1 MPGTESQDRPD
12 NGGPWRLGVI
22 GDPVA
27 HSISPAIHEAALR
40 ETGIAATYER
50 WHTPRADLVAR
61 IAGLREGDVLGANV
75 TVPHKQAVI
84 PLLDAVQPLARRAG
98 AVNTIIH
105 HGDRLIGDNTDI
117 EGFDAA
123 LTVACPDAAGRSA
136 VVLGAG
142 GAARAVVL
150 ALEQVGATPI
160 TVCARDLVRG
170 AALATALAPSVI
182 DTAGT
187 DPETLRELLGE
198 AGLLVNATSVGWSG
212 EETPVPADLL
222 ASLPTGAVVI
232 DLTYRD
238 TALLRAA
245 RARGLAAH
253 DGLAMLVHQGA
264 RAFTLWTGLAAPVE
278 AMFAAAERAREG

>member
-1 MPGTESQDRPD
+1 MPGSGGEDRP
-12 NGGPWRLGVI
+12 GEAGPWRLGVI

-27 HSISPAIHEAALR
+27 HSISPAIQGAALR
-40 ETGIAATYER
+40 ETRFAATYER
-50 WHTPRADLVAR
+50 WHTAAADLPAR
-61 IAGLREGDVLGANV
+61 ITSLREGGVLGANV

-84 PLLDAVQPLARRAG
+84 SLLDAVQPLAQRAG

-123 LTVACPDAAGRSA
+123 LAVVCPDVAGRPA

-160 TVCARDLVRG
+160 TVCARAPARA
-170 AALATALAPSVI
+170 AALAAALAPSVI

-187 DPETLRELLGE
+187 DLQTLRELLGE
-198 AGLLVNATSVGWSG
+198 ARLLVNATSVGWVG
-212 EETPVPADLL
+212 DEMPIPADLL
-222 ASLPTGAVVI
+222 AVLPADTVVF

-253 DGLAMLVHQGA
+253 DGLVMLVHQGA
-264 RAFTLWTGLAAPVE
+264 RAFTLWTGLTAPVE
-278 AMFAAAERAREG
+278 AMFAAARQAREG